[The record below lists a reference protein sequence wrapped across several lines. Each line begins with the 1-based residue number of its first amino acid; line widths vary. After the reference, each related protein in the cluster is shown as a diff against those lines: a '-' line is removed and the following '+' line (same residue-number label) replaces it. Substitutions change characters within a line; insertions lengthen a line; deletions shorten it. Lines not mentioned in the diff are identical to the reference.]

1 MTQKHRCIE
10 NDTMNCIGQS
20 QKRVSTI
27 KTRRTNEK
35 ANFTGNRSLGCG
47 LFQQE
52 VGVMKKV
59 IKWVDDISMTRFIL
73 LLYLFLTFMFM
84 ATSLILGT
92 DEWVVLQCLVGIY
105 IYLYRKETFDKKEAD
120 EVKE

>member
-1 MTQKHRCIE
+1 
-10 NDTMNCIGQS
+10 
-20 QKRVSTI
+20 
-27 KTRRTNEK
+27 
-35 ANFTGNRSLGCG
+35 
-47 LFQQE
+47 
-52 VGVMKKV
+52 MKKV